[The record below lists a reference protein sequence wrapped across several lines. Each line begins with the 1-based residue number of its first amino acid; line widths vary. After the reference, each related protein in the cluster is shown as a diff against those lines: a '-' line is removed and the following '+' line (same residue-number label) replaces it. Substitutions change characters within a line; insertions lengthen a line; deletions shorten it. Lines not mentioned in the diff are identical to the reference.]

1 MKVVTHGRRPE
12 GPFVVVPAPGGGL
25 SGHRMT
31 AHASLAAFLESGEG
45 APECEKDAITLD
57 QADCLAPLPRTHTFL
72 DGSAY
77 VNHVALVRQARGA
90 EMPARFWTDP
100 LMYQGC
106 ADFCPGRS
114 GYAADPEWGLDFE
127 GEIAVITGDVPMG
140 ASADAAA
147 ASIRFVMVLNDWSL
161 RNLIPD
167 ELSKGFG
174 FVQSKPPS
182 ACSPIA
188 VTPDALPGWDG
199 RKLHGT
205 LCVDLN
211 GAPFGRVATGEDMTF
226 DFGQLVAHAAKTR
239 ALPSGAVIGSGTV
252 SNRDADG
259 GPGKP
264 IAQGGRGYAC
274 IAEQRMVET
283 ILHGA
288 PATGFLQAGDTVRI
302 WYEDERGDAPF
313 GALDHVIQD

>member
-1 MKVVTHGRRPE
+1 MPDGSLRGRR
-12 GPFVVVPAPGGGL
+12 VI
-25 SGHRMT
+25 GHG
-31 AHASLAAFLESGEG
+31 SLAGLLESG
-45 APECEKDAITLD
+45 AAVPECETEAIALD

-90 EMPARFWTDP
+90 EMPERFWSDP

-106 ADFCPGRS
+106 ADFRS
-114 GYAADPEWGLDFE
+114 GQSRYRANPDWGIDFE

-140 ASADAAA
+140 VSAEDAAA
-147 ASIRFVMVLNDWSL
+147 AIRFVMVLNDWSL

-182 ACSPIA
+182 ACAPVAIS
-188 VTPDALPGWDG
+188 PDALPQWDG
-199 RKLHGT
+199 RRLHGT

-226 DFGQLVAHAAKTR
+226 DFGQLIAHAAKTR
-239 ALPSGAVIGSGTV
+239 ALPAGTVIGSGTV
-252 SNRDADG
+252 SNRDAGG
-259 GPGKP
+259 GPGTP
-264 IAQGGRGYAC
+264 VAEGGRGYAC

-288 PATGFLQAGDTVRI
+288 PATGFLQAGDHVRI
-302 WYEDERGDAPF
+302 WYEDEQGDRPF
-313 GALDHVIQD
+313 GVLNHMIQEWE